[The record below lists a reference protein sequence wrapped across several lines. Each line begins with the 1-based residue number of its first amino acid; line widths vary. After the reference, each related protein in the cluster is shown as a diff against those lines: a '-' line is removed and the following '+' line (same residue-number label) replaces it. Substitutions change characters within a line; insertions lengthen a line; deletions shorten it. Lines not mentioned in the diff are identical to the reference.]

1 MSIRR
6 DYKPASTWQ
15 RRRQSARRH
24 GLLVV
29 TLVLVGLFGGLLA
42 YIKDDRTQQHPAVS
56 TVAPKQPA
64 PSTGSSAAPQPPP
77 AAPEIVPAPLKP
89 KYDFY
94 TELPKRQINFQ
105 RDLPGPR
112 DVSRP
117 PSARPWPVIEPSRKP
132 APPAE
137 PQLAP
142 TMIQTTTGQGMADHS

>member
-24 GLLVV
+24 GLLVM

-42 YIKDDRTQQHPAVS
+42 YIKGDRTPHPAVS
-56 TVAPKQPA
+56 TVAPSQPA
-64 PSTGSSAAPQPPP
+64 PSASSPAAPQPPP

-105 RDLPGPR
+105 QAPPGPR
-112 DVSRP
+112 GVSHP
-117 PSARPWPVIEPSRKP
+117 PSAHPRPTVSPLRKP
-132 APPAE
+132 APPEANRM
-137 PQLAP
+137 AP
-142 TMIQTTTGQGMADHS
+142 TMIRAATGQIMADRT

>member
-24 GLLVV
+24 GLLVM

-42 YIKDDRTQQHPAVS
+42 YIKGDRTPHPAVS
-56 TVAPKQPA
+56 TVAPSQPA
-64 PSTGSSAAPQPPP
+64 PSASSPTAPQPPP

-105 RDLPGPR
+105 QDPPGPR
-112 DVSRP
+112 GVSHP
-117 PSARPWPVIEPSRKP
+117 PSAHPRPTVAPLRKP
-132 APPAE
+132 APPGE
-137 PQLAP
+137 NWIVP
-142 TMIQTTTGQGMADHS
+142 TMIQAATGQGMADHS